1 MLKNNLSRRAFVGSS
16 LAGAATLVLAGCG
29 GSNGSDANSGS
40 DDSKPASGEKTK
52 LTFCLDYT
60 PNTNHTGIYVAKNQ
74 GFFEEEGLDVEIVQ
88 PADTDGKY
96 PQRLL
101 TPKRDEPSV
110 RNVPVTV

>member
-40 DDSKPASGEKTK
+40 GDSKPASGEKTK

-60 PNTNHTGIYVAKNQ
+60 PRTRASLRRRASTSRSSSPPTAPPRPPSP
-74 GFFEEEGLDVEIVQ
+74 
-88 PADTDGKY
+88 PA
-96 PQRLL
+96 R
-101 TPKRDEPSV
+101 PSSA
-110 RNVPVTV
+110 

>member
-40 DDSKPASGEKTK
+40 GDSKPASGEKTK

-60 PNTNHTGIYVAKNQ
+60 PNTNHTGIYVAKTRAS
-74 GFFEEEGLDVEIVQ
+74 LRRRASTSRSSS
-88 PADTDGKY
+88 PPTA
-96 PQRLL
+96 PQR
-101 TPKRDEPSV
+101 PPSPPA
-110 RNVPVTV
+110 RPSSA